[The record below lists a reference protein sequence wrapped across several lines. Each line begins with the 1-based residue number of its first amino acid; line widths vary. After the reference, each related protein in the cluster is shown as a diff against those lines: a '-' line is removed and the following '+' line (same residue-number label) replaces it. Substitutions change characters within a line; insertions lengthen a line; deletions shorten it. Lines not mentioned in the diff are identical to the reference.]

1 MEFNTKSAFV
11 ALVGRPNTGKS
22 TLLNAIMGE
31 KIAIV
36 SHKPQTTRNNIRGI
50 YTKDDYQIVFTD
62 TPGIHKPKNVLSQE
76 MVAAAEASAAE
87 CDVCVLV
94 CDSKFPGDTEKK
106 IIENLKKAEMPCIL
120 VINKIDRIEKEKLL
134 PIIEEYS
141 KLYDF
146 DEIIPISA
154 LKRNGI
160 EILKKSLEKH
170 LVEGPFYYP
179 EYMKSDNSE
188 ATYFCEIV
196 REKILR
202 QLNEEVPH
210 GVALEAVTFEDGK
223 TLMECTMNIYCE
235 RESHKKIII
244 GKNGETLKRIGTY
257 AREELEKKYSKKVF
271 LQLWVKVRPDWRN
284 NINKIRSFGL
294 ADIN

>member
-11 ALVGRPNTGKS
+11 ALIGRPNTGKS

-36 SHKPQTTRNNIRGI
+36 SHKPQTTRNNIKGI
-50 YTKDDYQIVFTD
+50 YTNGNTQIVFTD
-62 TPGIHKPKNVLSQE
+62 TPGIHKPKNLLSKE
-76 MVAAAEASAAE
+76 MVSMAENSASD

-94 CDSKFPGDTEKK
+94 CDAKAPGDTEKNILSK
-106 IIENLKKAEMPCIL
+106 LKKANMKCIL
-120 VINKIDRIEKEKLL
+120 VINKIDKIEKTVLL

-146 DEIIPISA
+146 EDIIPISA
-154 LKRNGI
+154 LRKNGI
-160 EILKKSLEKH
+160 DILKKSLEKF
-170 LVEGPFYYP
+170 LVDGPFYYP
-179 EYMKSDNSE
+179 EYMKSDNDE

-210 GVALEAVTFEDGK
+210 GVALEPVTFEEQKG
-223 TLMECTMNIYCE
+223 LISASVNIYCE
-235 RESHKKIII
+235 KESHKKIII
-244 GKNGETLKRIGTY
+244 GKNGETLKRIGSY
-257 AREELEKKYSKKVF
+257 AREELEKKYKKKVF
-271 LQLWVKVRPDWRN
+271 LQLWVKVRNDWRN
-284 NINKIRSFGL
+284 DIRRIKNFGL
-294 ADIN
+294 ADM

>member
-11 ALVGRPNTGKS
+11 ALIGRPNTGKS

-36 SHKPQTTRNNIRGI
+36 SHKPQTTRNNIKGI
-50 YTKDDYQIVFTD
+50 YTTDNYQIVFTD
-62 TPGIHKPKNVLSQE
+62 TPGIHKPKNLLSKE
-76 MVAAAEASAAE
+76 MVSMAENSASD

-94 CDSKFPGDTEKK
+94 CECKTPGDIEKSILEK
-106 IIENLKKAEMPCIL
+106 LKKANMKCIL
-120 VINKIDRIEKEKLL
+120 VINKIDKIEKPALL
-134 PIIEEYS
+134 PVIEEYS

-146 DEIIPISA
+146 EDIIPISA
-154 LKRNGI
+154 TKKNGI
-160 EILKKSLEKH
+160 DILKKSLEKF
-170 LVEGPFYYP
+170 LVDGPFYYP
-179 EYMKSDNSE
+179 EYMKSDNDE

-210 GVALEAVTFEDGK
+210 GVALEPVLFEEKKGVISA
-223 TLMECTMNIYCE
+223 TINIYCE
-235 RESHKKIII
+235 KESHKKIII

-257 AREELEKKYSKKVF
+257 AREELEKKYHKKVF
-271 LQLWVKVRPDWRN
+271 IELWVKVRTDWRN
-284 NINKIRSFGL
+284 NINRIKNFGL
-294 ADIN
+294 ADM

>member
-11 ALVGRPNTGKS
+11 ALIGRPNTGKS

-36 SHKPQTTRNNIRGI
+36 SHKPQTTRNNIKGI
-50 YTKDDYQIVFTD
+50 YTNGNTQIVFTD
-62 TPGIHKPKNVLSQE
+62 TPGIHKPKNLLSKE
-76 MVAAAEASAAE
+76 MVSMAENSASD

-94 CDSKFPGDTEKK
+94 CDVKAPGDTEKNILSK
-106 IIENLKKAEMPCIL
+106 LKKANMKCIL
-120 VINKIDRIEKEKLL
+120 VINKIDKIEKTVLL

-146 DEIIPISA
+146 EDIIPISA
-154 LKRNGI
+154 LKKNGI
-160 EILKKSLEKH
+160 DILKKSLENF
-170 LVEGPFYYP
+170 LVDGPFYYP
-179 EYMKSDNSE
+179 EFMKSDNDE

-210 GVALEAVTFEDGK
+210 GVALEPVTFEEQKG
-223 TLMECTMNIYCE
+223 LISVSVNIYCE
-235 RESHKKIII
+235 KESHKKIII
-244 GKNGETLKRIGTY
+244 GKNGETLKRIGSY
-257 AREELEKKYSKKVF
+257 AREELEKKYGKKVF
-271 LQLWVKVRPDWRN
+271 LQLWVKVRTDWRN
-284 NINKIRSFGL
+284 DIKRIKNFGL
-294 ADIN
+294 ADM

>member
-11 ALVGRPNTGKS
+11 ALIGRPNTGKS
-22 TLLNAIMGE
+22 TLLNAIIGE

-36 SHKPQTTRNNIRGI
+36 SHKPQTTRNNIKGI
-50 YTKDDYQIVFTD
+50 YTTDNYQIVFTD
-62 TPGIHKPKNVLSQE
+62 TPGIHKPKNLLSKE
-76 MVAAAEASAAE
+76 MVSMAESSASD

-94 CDSKFPGDTEKK
+94 CEGKAPGDIEKNILEK
-106 IIENLKKAEMPCIL
+106 LKKGNMKCIL
-120 VINKIDRIEKEKLL
+120 VINKIDKVEKTSLL
-134 PIIEEYS
+134 PVIEEYS

-146 DEIIPISA
+146 EDIIPISA

-160 EILKKSLEKH
+160 DILKKSLEKF
-170 LVEGPFYYP
+170 LVDGPFYYP
-179 EYMKSDNSE
+179 EYMKSDNDE

-210 GVALEAVTFEDGK
+210 GVALEPVIFETKKGVISA
-223 TLMECTMNIYCE
+223 TINIYCE
-235 RESHKKIII
+235 KESHKKIII

-257 AREELEKKYSKKVF
+257 AREELEKKYNKKVF
-271 LQLWVKVRPDWRN
+271 IELWVKVRNDWRN
-284 NINKIRSFGL
+284 DIRRIKNFGL
-294 ADIN
+294 ADM